1 MARITVTPEQVHDV
15 ARQFETSSQQSQ
27 EMVNTLQTTM
37 NQLDPEWE
45 GMTAQRFY
53 QEYQSWR
60 QSMTQFVELLN
71 QIGQELHA
79 IADRFAAADQQ

>member
-1 MARITVTPEQVHDV
+1 MARITVTPEQVHEV
-15 ARQFETSSQQSQ
+15 AGKFEAASQQSQ
-27 EMVNTLQTTM
+27 EMVNSLQGTM

-53 QEYQSWR
+53 QEYQQWH
-60 QSMTQFVELLN
+60 QSMTQFVEMLN

-79 IADRFAAADQQ
+79 IAERFAAADQQ